1 MSETLFLHYD
11 RAALDA
17 EYDNRA
23 KVTGAEDYI
32 ARWNARS
39 KEARSELECNLDLAY
54 GPSNTETLDI
64 FPSNTPGKSPINIFF
79 HGGYWRANHKEQ
91 FSYVAYSLHE
101 TGAVT
106 VVVLSL
112 IHI

>member
-1 MSETLFLHYD
+1 MSEILFLHYD

-32 ARWNARS
+32 AQWNARS
-39 KEARSELECNLDLAY
+39 KEARSEFECNLDLAY

-91 FSYVAYSLHE
+91 F
-101 TGAVT
+101 
-106 VVVLSL
+106 LSL

>member
-64 FPSNTPGKSPINIFF
+64 FRQTRRVNPQSISFSTGVIGVQTIRNNSVTWRTASMRPVPS
-79 HGGYWRANHKEQ
+79 Q
-91 FSYVAYSLHE
+91 
-101 TGAVT
+101 
-106 VVVLSL
+106 
-112 IHI
+112 